1 MLNFFANF
9 FAGLGLLTANVG
21 ESGCPHLIL
30 DEPEMPKS
38 MIK

>member
-9 FAGLGLLTANVG
+9 FAGLGLLNAG
-21 ESGCPHLIL
+21 ASEGGCVHLII